1 MELGGEWLIW
11 KHNHPMARN
20 KGGRGWGGGGWER
33 PIRSARSI
41 LAALLKQ
48 HGESL
53 NDELLRM
60 LLQIR
65 SARSILAALLK
76 QYDESLNDESLRTL
90 LVDIEGIMNFYYL
103 W

>member
-20 KGGRGWGGGGWER
+20 KGGGGGGGVWER
-33 PIRSARSI
+33 QIRSARSI

>member
-1 MELGGEWLIW
+1 MTQLQVI
-11 KHNHPMARN
+11 
-20 KGGRGWGGGGWER
+20 GRGGWQ
-33 PIRSARSI
+33 IRSARSI

-53 NDELLRM
+53 NDESLRM

>member
-20 KGGRGWGGGGWER
+20 KGGGGWER
-33 PIRSARSI
+33 QIRSARSI